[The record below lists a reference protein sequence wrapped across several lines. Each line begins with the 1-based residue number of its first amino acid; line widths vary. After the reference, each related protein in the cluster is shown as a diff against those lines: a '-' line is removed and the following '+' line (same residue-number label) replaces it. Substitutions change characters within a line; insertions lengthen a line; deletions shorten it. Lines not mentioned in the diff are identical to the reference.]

1 MKGQAIHYD
10 HTELAWIE
18 ANSRLPRKELHTLFQ
33 AKFCRPDVSQANLTA
48 LCKRNGWLTGR
59 TGQFVKGQEPM
70 NKGKTMPYNA
80 NSARHR
86 FKKGHRGGK
95 ALEQYKPIG
104 TERMS
109 KDGYLERKV
118 HDGLPLQSRWRAV
131 HLINWEAEHGPIP
144 EGHCLKCLDG
154 NKTNCDPANWKLI
167 PRAMLPR
174 LAGRWRLGYNEA
186 PPELKPTV
194 LAVAEL
200 EHKARQVKGRLK

>member
-1 MKGQAIHYD
+1 MKGSAIKYTD
-10 HTELAWIE
+10 AELAWIE
-18 ANSRLPRKELHTLFQ
+18 AHKATPRAELYQMFQ
-33 AKFCRPDVSQANLTA
+33 DKFSRPDVSEANLKA
-48 LCKRNGWLTGR
+48 LCKRKGWLTGR
-59 TGQFVKGQEPM
+59 TGQFVKGQEPWS
-70 NKGKTMPYNA
+70 KGQKMPYNA
-80 NSARHR
+80 NSARTR

-95 ALEQYKPIG
+95 ALENYKPIG

-109 KDGYLERKV
+109 KEGYLERKV

-131 HLINWEAEHGPIP
+131 HLINWEAENGPIP

-154 NKTNCDPANWKLI
+154 NKANCDPANWKLI

-174 LAGRWRLGYNEA
+174 LAGRWRLGYDEA

-200 EHKARQVKGRLK
+200 EHKARQVKRRSK